1 MGKIV
6 AIGGGE
12 ISEEETLEIDR
23 AIVKLTGKINPTALF
38 IPTASGEPDGYIESF
53 EKVYG
58 GLGCITSIL
67 KLIGEDLSEKQL
79 REKILS
85 ADIIYVGG
93 GDTERMLEIW
103 KSKSVD
109 KFLAEAYQNDIVLSG
124 LSAGSICWFKYGH
137 SDSATYR
144 TGEKQD
150 FFQIDGLG
158 FADGVHCPHY
168 NEQDRQEDFDAM
180 VSAGDKIGIALEDNC
195 AIEINNVQF
204 KILKSEPEAKAYKVF
219 AIDGQLVK
227 KELTNIGEYLPLEF
241 LYSKSDR

>member
-12 ISEEETLEIDR
+12 ISENETLEIDR
-23 AIVKLTGKINPTALF
+23 AIVRLTGKLNPSALF

-58 GLGCITSIL
+58 GLGCITSTL
-67 KLIGEDLSEKQL
+67 KLIGEELSEVQI

-85 ADIIYVGG
+85 SDIIYVGG
-93 GDTERMLEIW
+93 GDTERMLDIW
-103 KSKSVD
+103 KSKNVD

-137 SDSATYR
+137 SDSLTYR
-144 TGEKQD
+144 TGEQQN
-150 FFQIDGLG
+150 FFKLEGLG
-158 FADGVHCPHY
+158 FAKGIHCPHY
-168 NEQDRQEDFDAM
+168 TEEARQEDFDAM
-180 VSAGDKIGIALEDNC
+180 VSADDEMGIALDDHC

-204 KILKSEPEAKAYKVF
+204 KILKSKPEAKAYKVF
-219 AIDGQLVK
+219 IKDGHLIK
-227 KELTNIGEYLPLEF
+227 KELTNIGEYLPLEL
-241 LYSKSDR
+241 LYSKN